1 MSVDYKPRKVVSAQF
16 LRYDVQTAT
25 TTERTAA
32 LAPKPKPTGP
42 PLERNVLIVFDSD
55 SKVNRKG
62 LDIRARQQY
71 VIPPS
76 RQN

>member
-1 MSVDYKPRKVVSAQF
+1 MREFNMQIPTNSSCTSR
-16 LRYDVQTAT
+16 L
-25 TTERTAA
+25 AA
-32 LAPKPKPTGP
+32 CGPALPKPKLPGP